1 MNDEQ
6 KKLENYSQDGSIK
19 ESFNTKREENSP
31 FSDSFV
37 FKHEENKIT
46 WTNEAKPHGK
56 EENDD
61 ISYINKPHDEEGMKQ
76 EDIEKITNVG
86 AKAGT
91 TVTATAATV
100 ATAVVVVAGGVL
112 AVNTMFINTPTITEI
127 SNIETTPNTISF
139 NIAIGEDEEEANSS
153 ELGKECDIVVE
164 LKCLSYEEEARE
176 VEFKNYGFSSGT
188 FDLLTPKTD
197 YSINIYQKSF
207 LDLERTYL
215 LDEPISVSTKMG
227 RNFSISLEIET
238 DPLGNEIYYS
248 TVDFVNEMGIK
259 LYNYYIGVFEEEPT
273 SKEAELMGYANL
285 DETDPFSRQKID
297 WNSEARGSEI
307 YVALYAYTDDE
318 DYIKAHYEDGQG
330 QSSGRIP
337 DEMEVYLFSNLVN
350 LEEVEANKEQ
360 AKVENHIYA
369 KRIVSEG
376 SADETYMLY
385 LGIERED
392 YQSVYERA
400 SLEAIELERAAGDR
414 LQMTYPN
421 NSQYDLPLNEAFEVQ
436 FSNLDFYANYQF
448 SLKVVSHLQE
458 DVDQW
463 NQDNPNPSSGP
474 ATVDTGAEVV
484 LYQTTIMF
492 INVPVETVQVEPTLV
507 GLSFLKVGTPENGYH
522 LGLTFE
528 INDPGYHIDSGSYS
542 IYLSYKQD
550 SDGLLPRIEH
560 EYDVTKLE
568 YSEYYII
575 EGIDESFNQHN
586 ADDLTYEFFA
596 KSDYNQQFGRYA
608 KVSLGTGT
616 EDLTDLSETYIQ
628 GCLDLRW
635 GPNPTVGDQYILMVE
650 VLCDYSQYDYFYILI
665 WDLDMNNVL
674 ADFNITE
681 AFNEQAANPTLIDQD
696 WPGNYV
702 VETRGHLANGG
713 YNETLFVETI
723 DFGRVELS
731 V

>member
-1 MNDEQ
+1 MKDEQ
-6 KKLENYSQDGSIK
+6 KKLENYIEDGSFK

-46 WTNEAKPHGK
+46 WTNESKPHGK

-61 ISYINKPHDEEGMKQ
+61 ISYINKPHEEEGMKQ

-112 AVNTMFINTPTITEI
+112 AVNTMFINTPTIHEI
-127 SNIETTPNTISF
+127 SNIETTANTISF
-139 NIAIGEDEEEANSS
+139 NIAIGEDEDEANSK

-164 LKCLSYEEEARE
+164 LTCLTYEEAPRE
-176 VEFKNYGFSSGT
+176 MEFKNYGYSSGT

-207 LDLERTYL
+207 LDLERSYL
-215 LDEPISVSTKMG
+215 LEQPISVSTKMG

-238 DPLGNEIYYS
+238 DPLGNDIYYS
-248 TVDFVNEMGIK
+248 TVDFVNDMGIN
-259 LYNYYIGVFEEEPT
+259 LYDYYIAVYEDDPSINKNAQIMGSAGLNEE
-273 SKEAELMGYANL
+273 
-285 DETDPFSRQKID
+285 DPFSRQQID
-297 WNSEARGSEI
+297 WHSEARGHEV
-307 YVALYAYTDDE
+307 YLALHATTDDAE
-318 DYIKAHYEDGQG
+318 YIAAHYDESSG

-337 DEMEVYLFSNLVN
+337 EEMNVYLFSNIVN
-350 LEEVEANKEQ
+350 LENIEKVD
-360 AKVENHIYA
+360 AKVENQIYV
-369 KRIVSEG
+369 KRVVSEG
-376 SADETYMLY
+376 SAEETFMMYI
-385 LGIERED
+385 GIERED

-400 SLEAIELERAAGDR
+400 SLEAIEVERAAGDR
-414 LQMTYPN
+414 LSMTFPN
-421 NSQYDLPLNEAFEVQ
+421 NSQYDLPLNEEFEVQ
-436 FSNLDFYANYQF
+436 FSNLDYYANYRF
-448 SLKVVSHLQE
+448 SLKLTSHLQE

-474 ATVDTGAEVV
+474 ATVDTGANIT
-484 LYQTTIMF
+484 LYQQTIMF
-492 INVPVETVQVEPTLV
+492 INVPVQTVQVQPTLV
-507 GLSFLKVGTPENGYH
+507 GISFMNVGTPENGYN
-522 LGLTFE
+522 LGLIFD
-528 INDPGYHIDSGSYS
+528 INDPGYHIDTDSYS
-542 IYLSYKQD
+542 IFLSYKQD

-560 EYDVTKLE
+560 EYLVTKME
-568 YSEYYII
+568 YTEYYII
-575 EGIDESFNQHN
+575 EGISEDFNQHN

-596 KSDYNQQFGRYA
+596 MSDYNQPYGRYE

-650 VLCDYSQYDYFYILI
+650 VMSDLSQYDYYYIVI
-665 WDLDMNNVL
+665 WDLDMQNVL
-674 ADFNITE
+674 KDITITE
-681 AFNEQAANPTLIDQD
+681 AFIEQTTDMNMNE
-696 WPGNYV
+696 WEGSYV
-702 VETRGHLANGG
+702 VETRGHLASGG
-713 YNETLFVETI
+713 YNETLYVETI